1 VDEPSPEEDDAV
13 TTRMMQVADQSEWD
27 AAIASLPQSHIL
39 QTWDWGDFK
48 SRWGWQP
55 SRLLFE
61 EAGRP
66 LAAAQILRRHLPR
79 TPFSVAYV
87 PKGPILDYD
96 KSLLLGQVLAA
107 IEEKARQQR
116 SLFIKI
122 DPDVWLGSGS
132 ADSPPTPRAT
142 AVLDLL
148 KERGWRQSL
157 EQIQFKNTVLIN
169 LTPDED
175 SLLASMKAK
184 TRYNIRLTQRKGV
197 SVRPGTESDLKT
209 FYSLYTETSHRNQF
223 LIRPWA
229 YYLDLWTQFLRTGR
243 ARLLLAE
250 VGGDP
255 IAGLILFYFGQT
267 AWYMY
272 GASSNQHRNLMP
284 NHLLQWE
291 AMRLAKELG
300 CTRYDMWG
308 APDRFDESDPMWGVY
323 RFKIGFG
330 GETVRGMGAF
340 DYSPS
345 PQLYW
350 IYTVAMPKVLAL
362 MRRRSQ
368 PKR

>member
-1 VDEPSPEEDDAV
+1 MGLGRFQESLGLA
-13 TTRMMQVADQSEWD
+13 AQS
-27 AAIASLPQSHIL
+27 
-39 QTWDWGDFK
+39 
-48 SRWGWQP
+48 R
-55 SRLLFE
+55 RLLFE

-184 TRYNIRLTQRKGV
+184 T
-197 SVRPGTESDLKT
+197 
-209 FYSLYTETSHRNQF
+209 
-223 LIRPWA
+223 
-229 YYLDLWTQFLRTGR
+229 
-243 ARLLLAE
+243 
-250 VGGDP
+250 
-255 IAGLILFYFGQT
+255 
-267 AWYMY
+267 
-272 GASSNQHRNLMP
+272 SSWN
-284 NHLLQWE
+284 
-291 AMRLAKELG
+291 
-300 CTRYDMWG
+300 
-308 APDRFDESDPMWGVY
+308 
-323 RFKIGFG
+323 
-330 GETVRGMGAF
+330 
-340 DYSPS
+340 
-345 PQLYW
+345 
-350 IYTVAMPKVLAL
+350 
-362 MRRRSQ
+362 
-368 PKR
+368 